1 MTSNRQLKT
10 LAVTALSS
18 VLLAGAC
25 SSTTDTAAKDG
36 SDEYA
41 NGVPELAA
49 VQMSITADPAS
60 EAVATQ
66 ADAVDPAAWASD
78 ELAATLDAAGAGTA
92 DLNGARATVHDVN
105 QAFRDALLPI
115 AAMVRNTP
123 PTTVRADLH
132 MWGPVTRG
140 ATEYR
145 FFMIRPALHTF
156 KWRLDARVSGTIDA
170 YSRVAA
176 GEIVVGIAARRGV
189 GVAGFDLN
197 ALSSVDPNV
206 TAKGVVLAGF
216 AHGTLGTTLAFGLKG
231 FTRDPASEPAVDAL
245 FQEIHLANHV
255 NRLRLAFRSNL
266 EGTATDAQELVLA
279 RVRHQAGV
287 GGRSDLIATSGD
299 VPDGHAW
306 VVSQC
311 WDASL
316 DQGYRIVRDC
326 TVNDID
332 GASCTVVSTAG
343 DVTSCDVNLRTAEY
357 PPTDPNQA
365 MTDSDNPNADV
376 TPPTSIPDVTSDS
389 VDAG

>member
-18 VLLAGAC
+18 VLLTGAC
-25 SSTTDTAAKDG
+25 SSTTTAAKDG
-36 SDEYA
+36 SDEYT

-49 VQMSITADPAS
+49 VQMSITADPSS
-60 EAVATQ
+60 EGVATQ
-66 ADAVDPAAWASD
+66 ADAVDPAALASD
-78 ELAATLDAAGAGTA
+78 EFAATLDAAGAGTA
-92 DLNGARATVHDVN
+92 DLNGARATVYDIN
-105 QAFRDALLPI
+105 QAFRNALLPI

-123 PTTVRADLH
+123 PTTDRADLH

-145 FFMIRPALHTF
+145 FFMLHPALHTF
-156 KWRLDARVSGTIDA
+156 KWRLDARVSGTFDA

-176 GEIVVGIAARRGV
+176 GEIVVGIAARRGI

-197 ALSSVDPNV
+197 ALSAVDPNV

-231 FTRDPASEPAVDAL
+231 FTRDPATEPAVDAL
-245 FQEIHLANHV
+245 LQEIHLANHV
-255 NRLRLAFRSNL
+255 NRLRLAYRGNL

-279 RVRHQAGV
+279 RVRHRAGV
-287 GGRSDLIATSGD
+287 GGRSDMIATSGD

-306 VVSQC
+306 IVNQC

-316 DQGYRIVRDC
+316 AQGYRLVRDC
-326 TVNDID
+326 SISDID
-332 GASCTVVSTAG
+332 GASCTVVSTTG
-343 DVTSCDVNLRTAEY
+343 DVAACDVNLRTAEL
-357 PPTDPNQA
+357 PPTDPNQT
-365 MTDSDNPNADV
+365 MTDSQNPNADV
-376 TPPTSIPDVTSDS
+376 TPPTSIPDVTSDLA
-389 VDAG
+389 DAG

>member
-18 VLLAGAC
+18 VLLTGAC
-25 SSTTDTAAKDG
+25 SSTTGAANG
-36 SDEYA
+36 GDEYN

-49 VQMSITADPAS
+49 VQMSITADPTS
-60 EAVATQ
+60 EGVATQ
-66 ADAVDPAAWASD
+66 ADAVDPAALASD
-78 ELAATLDAAGAGTA
+78 EFVATLDAAGAGTG
-92 DLNGARATVHDVN
+92 DLNGARATVRDVN
-105 QAFRDALLPI
+105 QAFRNALLPI

-123 PTTVRADLH
+123 PTMDRADLH
-132 MWGPVTRG
+132 VWGPVTRG

-145 FFMIRPALHTF
+145 FFMIHPALHTF
-156 KWRLDARVSGTIDA
+156 KWRLDARVSGTLDA

-176 GEIVVGIAARRGV
+176 GEIAVGVAARRGL

-197 ALSSVDPNV
+197 VLSSVDPNV
-206 TAKGVVLAGF
+206 MAKGVVLAGF
-216 AHGTLGTTLAFGLKG
+216 AHGTLGTTLAIGVKG

-245 FQEIHLANHV
+245 FQEIQLANHV
-255 NRLRLAFRSNL
+255 NRLRLAYRGNL

-279 RVRHQAGV
+279 RVRHRAGV
-287 GGRSDLIATSGD
+287 GGRSDMIATSGD

-316 DQGYRIVRDC
+316 AQGYRIVRDC
-326 TVNDID
+326 SASDID
-332 GASCTVVSTAG
+332 GASCTVVSTVG
-343 DVTSCDVNLRTAEY
+343 DVAACDVNLRTAEL

-365 MTDSDNPNADV
+365 MTDADNPNADV
-376 TPPTSIPDVTSDS
+376 TPPTSIPDVASDL